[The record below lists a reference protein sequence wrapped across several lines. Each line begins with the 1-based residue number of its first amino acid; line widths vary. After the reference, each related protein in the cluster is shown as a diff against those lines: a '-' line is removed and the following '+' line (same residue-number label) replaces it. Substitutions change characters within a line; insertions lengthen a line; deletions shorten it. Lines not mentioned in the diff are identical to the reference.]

1 MKRPINYDNVLKM
14 KPMRESLTLTDAI
27 NEAGRCLL
35 CEDAPCSKGCPAGTD
50 PARFIRQI
58 RFANYKGAARTI
70 RNNNILGLACS
81 STCPVEKLCEKECTS
96 RKLGEPI
103 NISGLQ
109 GFACEYGM
117 ANKLEPAAKG
127 KDGKAKVAV
136 VGAGPSGIA
145 CAAELAK
152 KGYDVT
158 VFEKDDGLGGVVCWG
173 IPAYRLAPCA
183 IEYATSTLKDL
194 GATVKFKT
202 EVKGKDG
209 VLKLLAQGYDAVF
222 IGAGLA
228 QSYGLDTFKGY
239 KNVTSAAE
247 FLRAARSHKTTD
259 VKGKVVTVIGGGAVA
274 MDAAV
279 TAKTLGAKK
288 VYAISLESTDELPAN
303 EEELELARKAGV
315 IFRVSSKVKDVISG
329 GETITGIKGTEIEWR
344 EKGNFSP
351 ANAVEVTGTE
361 FILKTDI
368 VIQAIGAGAA
378 SDIKELA
385 ATAREDCSTSTAG
398 VFVGGDLLKG
408 LATVAKA
415 VGDGKRA
422 AASIDKYI
430 TTDRSSSL

>member
-1 MKRPINYDNVLKM
+1 MKKPINYDNVLKM

-50 PARFIRQI
+50 PAKFIRQI

-96 RKLGEPI
+96 RKFGEPI

-117 ANKLEPAAKG
+117 ENKLEPPTKG
-127 KDGKAKVAV
+127 KDGKSRVAV

-152 KGYDVT
+152 NGYNVT
-158 VFEKDDGLGGVVCWG
+158 IFEKDDGLGGVVTWG
-173 IPAYRLAPCA
+173 IPAYRLAPRA

-194 GATVKFKT
+194 DATVKFKT
-202 EVKGKDG
+202 EIKGKEG
-209 VLKLLAQGYDAVF
+209 VLKLLSEGYDAVF

-247 FLRAARSHKTTD
+247 FLRSARAHKTPN
-259 VKGKVVTVIGGGAVA
+259 VKGKIVTVIGGGAVA

-288 VYAISLESTDELPAN
+288 VYAISLESTNELPAN
-303 EEELELARKAGV
+303 EEELALARMAGV

-329 GETITGIKGTEIEWR
+329 GETVTGIKGTEIEWG

-351 ANAVEVTGTE
+351 ANAVEVAGTE
-361 FILKTDI
+361 FTLKTDL
-368 VIQAIGAGAA
+368 VIQAIGAGMEVE
-378 SDIKELA
+378 IKELA
-385 ATAREDCSTSTAG
+385 ATVREDCSTSTAG

-408 LATVAKA
+408 MATVAKA

-422 AASIDKYI
+422 AESIDRYI
-430 TTDRSSSL
+430 TDRSSSL